1 MAVVSKRKK
10 IQKQVLNLQNS
21 LPRDE
26 FPTTGSQDTGVSR
39 ENSGLTDLRRQIPD
53 FTEAEAARIIKAKQ
67 AERRE
72 LHRQPPPRNL
82 CESPMAKAQLYMQR
96 MGRSEA
102 YQIAAV
108 TQVSETKTP

>member
-1 MAVVSKRKK
+1 MVSKRKK
-10 IQKQVLNLQNS
+10 IQKQVLKLLNS

-39 ENSGLTDLRRQIPD
+39 ENSGPTDLRREIPD

-67 AERRE
+67 QRGGSYIGS
-72 LHRQPPPRNL
+72 HPTRNL
-82 CESPMAKAQLYMQR
+82 CESPMAKAQMYMQR
-96 MGRSEA
+96 MGPSEA

-108 TQVSETKTP
+108 TQVSGTKTP